1 MNNVGYPQKGRT
13 FNGEYYAKSLDWVFE
28 KKQSSPIQCKTG
40 LRIAP
45 ASGGKSFGR
54 MDKNFGETLDD
65 AFGAQ
70 RTLHWEIIVD
80 KPSFH

>member
-1 MNNVGYPQKGRT
+1 MANIMPNHWT
-13 FNGEYYAKSLDWVFE
+13 EYLR
-28 KKQSSPIQCKTG
+28 KKKSSPIQCKTG

-70 RTLHWEIIVD
+70 RTLH
-80 KPSFH
+80 